1 MLQRDFRQWRSQS
14 FWCVLWSAKSNNGVT
29 GSRKGSELMW
39 TRLNDVNDFTVNT
52 RNGVKAHCILEAEGL
67 PEPLSLGITT
77 NGIRCAGCWT
87 ILKCRQFLRFFSLH
101 LLCARSKVSQTHA
114 RCVESSTVE
123 SSEFLWA
130 RNCGC
135 LMSVKT
141 ANLVRLK
148 RFLPQMRAAGL
159 TNINLSAAPT
169 PDKTRNPIWIWE
181 SSIFYHVYCS
191 VTWLFFRVNVCKLCG
206 NVVSAEVRLW
216 ANLSLWDLGGNGWVT
231 PAASLWLMVLQRFGH
246 PGTCK
251 VPLLG
256 RTAFGMACWVTES
269 EKKKGRR
276 RIFEFHEESVF
287 ARTRYIA
294 AICILIVYDYS
305 VIRVHYSAVLLQKL
319 PASAETGNHQK
330 LCGCKIQPWNT
341 W

>member
-1 MLQRDFRQWRSQS
+1 MLGDVLIIFLFCSDLVLYDLVQQVKTKTTVFWDSMTCCSRCCNGISGNEGHLQS

-39 TRLNDVNDFTVNT
+39 TRVNDVNDFTVNI
-52 RNGVKAHCILEAEGL
+52 RNGVKTHCILEAEGL

-114 RCVESSTVE
+114 RCVD
-123 SSEFLWA
+123 
-130 RNCGC
+130 
-135 LMSVKT
+135 
-141 ANLVRLK
+141 LVRLK

-231 PAASLWLMVLQRFGH
+231 PAALADGFTEVWTPWNLQSSPFWPDGLWNGMLGDREREEERKKEDIWISWRKRICTDTLYVSWCLWLFSH
-246 PGTCK
+246 
-251 VPLLG
+251 
-256 RTAFGMACWVTES
+256 
-269 EKKKGRR
+269 
-276 RIFEFHEESVF
+276 
-287 ARTRYIA
+287 
-294 AICILIVYDYS
+294 
-305 VIRVHYSAVLLQKL
+305 
-319 PASAETGNHQK
+319 
-330 LCGCKIQPWNT
+330 
-341 W
+341 